1 MGVHGSTGPQDS
13 STVAFA
19 NEPRIATVGRWWPA
33 TMQMFT
39 KPANIIILFAC
50 GITVSINIP
59 TPSKPH
65 VLKTFPEGLA
75 VE

>member
-1 MGVHGSTGPQDS
+1 MVVLDVKIR
-13 STVAFA
+13 VAFV
-19 NEPRIATVGRWWPA
+19 NESRIATIGRWWP

-50 GITVSINIP
+50 GITVSINIT
-59 TPSKPH
+59 TPSK
-65 VLKTFPEGLA
+65 TFPKDLA